1 MTRLLTKPSILE
13 LSDTEFNVLIRV
25 INSLPMEVC
34 NLSEQILIQSSMASL
49 LLTNEILKELELVR
63 EKAITPKKWK
73 EVLDKLLIFAYDN
86 SIQI

>member
-1 MTRLLTKPSILE
+1 
-13 LSDTEFNVLIRV
+13 
-25 INSLPMEVC
+25 MEVC

>member
-1 MTRLLTKPSILE
+1 
-13 LSDTEFNVLIRV
+13 
-25 INSLPMEVC
+25 MEVC

-63 EKAITPKKWK
+63 KRAITPTKWK